1 MFAKENWKINFALLW
16 SGQILSLLGTS
27 IIHFALIWWLT
38 EKTGSA
44 IMLSFATLA
53 TLLPEILI
61 GPLLGPVIDR
71 WNRKKILF
79 LSGFVILIVG
89 LLLGIG
95 FQINII
101 VPWMVLAGLLVR
113 SATNVCRWPAL
124 NASAAQIVPE
134 KYLNRINAVDYLI
147 RGLSNIIGPITGAIL
162 INTVSMQIIMSI
174 EIITVLAGFIPLML
188 IVIPGVQKSAET
200 LPTFNAM
207 ISRNWKEMKDGF
219 RYVKRT
225 PGLFALLRYVSLT
238 NLLLIPGD
246 SLLPLMISDYFGG
259 GATELGIMGMTF
271 GIGSVI
277 GSIFLWIFGG
287 FKSRIKTSI
296 SGDLLFGIGVFLV
309 GIAAKNQFPL
319 AIFGWGIAG
328 VGESLSLATLNALLQ
343 SRTRP
348 EMQGRVFSISTSLIN
363 LSVPLSMIVS
373 GPAAEIFGV
382 HYWYIF
388 SGISVLI
395 LSGSVMYIPAIF
407 RFERNK
413 PIETYNRSY

>member
-16 SGQILSLLGTS
+16 SGQVLSLIGTS

-53 TLLPEILI
+53 ALIPEIFI
-61 GPLLGPVIDR
+61 GPLFGPIIDR

-79 LSGFVILIVG
+79 QSGFVISIAG

-113 SATNVCRWPAL
+113 STANVCRWPAL
-124 NASAAQIVPE
+124 NAAAAQIVPE
-134 KYLNRINAVDYLI
+134 KYLTRINAVDYMI

-162 INTVSMQIIMSI
+162 INTVSMQAIMSV
-174 EIITVLAGFIPLML
+174 EIITVLIGFIPLML
-188 IVIPGVQKSAET
+188 IAIPGTQKSAEP
-200 LPTFNAM
+200 LPKLNAM

-219 RYVKRT
+219 RYVRRK
-225 PGLFALLRYVSLT
+225 PGLFELLGYVSLT

-246 SLLPLMISDYFGG
+246 SLLPLMISDHFGG
-259 GATELGIMGMTF
+259 GATELGIMGMAF

-277 GSIFLWIFGG
+277 GSIFLGISGG

-296 SGDLLFGIGVFLV
+296 SGDLLYGIGVLLV
-309 GIAAKNQFPL
+309 GTASKDQFIT
-319 AIFGWGIAG
+319 AIFGWSVAG
-328 VGESLSLATLNALLQ
+328 FGEALSLAMLNALLQ

-363 LSVPLSMIVS
+363 LSVPLAMIVS

-395 LSGSVMYIPAIF
+395 LSASVMYIPSIF

-413 PIETYNRSY
+413 PIETYERL